1 MEITS
6 TAAAATETKTKTKL
20 LGLVVVVPAPYETAV
35 PCHTA
40 DAGTLLRPGPIET
53 MQVQPGVYPVT
64 YETCACGE
72 REVTVKLD
80 ARLISRT
87 TGPWYRR
94 KTVRMSNVETT
105 NSISGPAD
113 EVHEGLII
121 DQGPDGTP
129 GAYFAE
135 VTRDGITP
143 YEDLF

>member
-1 MEITS
+1 MS
-6 TAAAATETKTKTKL
+6 TIDNTATETTETDAPV
-20 LGLVVVVPAPYETAV
+20 LVVVVPAPYETAV

-40 DAGTLLRPGPIET
+40 PAGTLLRPGPIET

-94 KTVRMSNVETT
+94 KTVRTPNVETT
-105 NSISGPAD
+105 NSISGPAI

-121 DQGPDGTP
+121 DQHANGTP

-135 VTRDGITP
+135 VTRDGVTP